1 MTTKAGPNHSWK
13 DLELVVVSEMYP
25 LVSSVVDRVVL
36 VSEADVR
43 TAIAHLA
50 LHNKLVVEGSGAMS
64 VAAALAE
71 GPDGPVACIL
81 SGGSIGA
88 DRLANILATEA

>member
-1 MTTKAGPNHSWK
+1 M
-13 DLELVVVSEMYP
+13 
-25 LVSSVVDRVVL
+25 VDRVVL

-50 LHNKLVVEGSGAMS
+50 LRNKLVVEGSGAMS
-64 VAAALAE
+64 LAAALGE
-71 GPDGPVACIL
+71 ERDGPVACIL

-88 DRLANILATEA
+88 DRLADILTTEA

>member
-1 MTTKAGPNHSWK
+1 M
-13 DLELVVVSEMYP
+13 
-25 LVSSVVDRVVL
+25 VDRVVL

-50 LHNKLVVEGSGAMS
+50 LNNKLVVEGSGAMS

-71 GPDGPVACIL
+71 ERIGPVACIL

-88 DRLANILATEA
+88 DRLANILAAEA